1 MATAFS
7 GGPPKKPHL
16 LLMLADDLGY
26 ANVGWHNADI
36 QTPSLDALVAE
47 GVRLERHYVYQF
59 CSPSRASLMTGRN
72 PIHVQERM
80 GPYWTTY
87 TGPPLNMTILPK
99 KLSDAG
105 YIGHQ
110 VGKWHLGAYSAAA
123 LPVGRGFAS
132 SFGFLDGM
140 EDHWNHRMLGCNVSG
155 MEDGSI
161 PDLPGTQWGCWG
173 NALPLETCD
182 ELSCCANLSA
192 RFDHDLW
199 RDHVP
204 ADHAAHEGVFSQDMY
219 EAEIVKIIGA
229 HPLDVP
235 LFMYMA
241 FQLVHS
247 PIQTPK
253 RFIDLYDKERFPFLG
268 LRKAWGF
275 VSALD
280 ESIGRIIKALK
291 AREGMWDSSLLVFSS
306 DNGGPL
312 ETMTNYPLRGTPLS
326 SSIRPP
332 ADRLLSPIYSSH
344 PPPHLCPG
352 TGGKFSDWEG
362 GVRSAAFASGGLL
375 PEAVRG
381 STSHGYAMLADWWVT
396 FTKLAGLDA
405 VDHMAANAG
414 LPPVDGFDLWP
425 MLSGRN
431 LTSPRT
437 ELPISSNTLTV
448 GDWKIITGTQ
458 RYNTWSPST
467 GWPADWQCIDRN
479 ASKPGNC
486 TSGCLFNV
494 HDDPNE
500 HHDLAQ
506 TNPSMLARM
515 LARLADV
522 QATVWHNCD
531 PPTVCVPDE
540 AGKDCANAHSQWGDV
555 YGPFLPS

>member
-1 MATAFS
+1 MCASQRILLLTLLPSAAAFAS
-7 GGPPKKPHL
+7 PKKPHL

-72 PIHVQERM
+72 PIHVQETM

-105 YIGHQ
+105 YIGHA

-123 LPVGRGFAS
+123 LPVGRGFSS

-140 EDHWNHRMLGCNVSG
+140 EDHWNHRMQGCNSSG
-155 MEDGSI
+155 MPDGQGATA
-161 PDLPGTQWGCWG
+161 DLPGTQWGCWG

-192 RFDHDLW
+192 RWDHDLW
-199 RDHVP
+199 RDHAP

-235 LFMYMA
+235 LFLYMA

-247 PIQTPK
+247 PIQVPK
-253 RFIDLYDKERFPFLG
+253 RFIDLYDKEKLPFLG

-280 ESIGRIIKALK
+280 ESIGRIVAALK
-291 AREGMWDSSLLVFSS
+291 AREGMWDNSLLVFSS

-312 ETMTNYPLRGTPLS
+312 ETMTNYPLRG
-326 SSIRPP
+326 
-332 ADRLLSPIYSSH
+332 
-344 PPPHLCPG
+344 
-352 TGGKFSDWEG
+352 GKFSDWEG

-375 PEAVRG
+375 PAAVRG
-381 STSHGYAMLADWWVT
+381 STSYGYAMLADWWVT
-396 FTKLAGLDA
+396 YATLAGLDA
-405 VDHMAANAG
+405 VDHTAAEAG

-437 ELPISSNTLTV
+437 ELPISANTLTV
-448 GDWKIITGTQ
+448 GDWKVITGTQ

-467 GWPADWQCIDRN
+467 GWPADWQCTDRN

-486 TSGCLFNV
+486 TGGCLFNV
-494 HDDPNE
+494 RDDPNE
-500 HHDLAQ
+500 HHDLAR
-506 TNPSMLARM
+506 TNPSVLTRM
-515 LARLADV
+515 LGRLADMK
-522 QATVWHNCD
+522 ATVWHNCD

-540 AGKDCANAHSQWGDV
+540 PGKDCANAHSQWGDV
-555 YGPFLPS
+555 YGPFL